1 MAAVPHPARRPS
13 ADRAARLFE
22 GHGRTVFAFCLT
34 RLGDRRDAEDATQAT
49 FLNAFRSLER
59 GVEPRLESAWLLTIA
74 NRVVLNRRRAASRRR
89 RVEAP
94 MDHELEQRVAA
105 HEAETDELMQ
115 LRQALAAL
123 PDQQRVALLLREW
136 QGPSFKEVAAGAR
149 GSGPPPPEPRAVRG
163 SLVTAVPRSQ
173 RAAPRVAEGPW
184 PAVTQPSLAP
194 LNQGGAD
201 VDADGVP
208 TQEPDAGRPETPGRG
223 AREDAPQERSPG
235 NSVAAGPPPDVPGA
249 DAPGHGPRGAGVP
262 DPPAAAPP
270 DAGPPAPA
278 PASAATQT

>member
-136 QGPSFKEVAAGAR
+136 QGLSYKEIAAELEVSDAAVETLLFRARRALAGALTA
-149 GSGPPPPEPRAVRG
+149 PRRPRRLPDLCSLNLG
-163 SLVTAVPRSQ
+163 SLLAVLRS
-173 RAAPRVAEGPW
+173 
-184 PAVTQPSLAP
+184 LF
-194 LNQGGAD
+194 
-201 VDADGVP
+201 
-208 TQEPDAGRPETPGRG
+208 
-223 AREDAPQERSPG
+223 
-235 NSVAAGPPPDVPGA
+235 
-249 DAPGHGPRGAGVP
+249 
-262 DPPAAAPP
+262 
-270 DAGPPAPA
+270 
-278 PASAATQT
+278 